1 MLANRVRTGLRI
13 PYDLN
18 AKLILIAEERGMSK
32 NSLILQ
38 ILWDYIK
45 EIENKEVK

>member
-18 AKLILIAEERGMSK
+18 TKLILIAEERGMSK

-38 ILWDYIK
+38 ILWNYIK

>member
-13 PYDLN
+13 PYDFN
-18 AKLILIAEERGMSK
+18 TKLILIGEERGMSK